1 MLGGIKDSLA
11 STAARSLLTAKI
23 ERYGRITDLRIRS
36 KERRIDAELLL
47 DGEELPITV
56 RVNKYRVIAQPGGGH
71 ALCIE
76 RIAASRPWLQHIL
89 EDFVV
94 EKPIPIPSIALL
106 ALGGCD

>member
-1 MLGGIKDSLA
+1 MFGGIKDSLA
-11 STAARSLLTAKI
+11 STAARSLLTSHI

-36 KERRIDAELLL
+36 KERRIDVELLL

-56 RVNKYRVIAQPGGGH
+56 RVNKYRVITHAGGGH
-71 ALCIE
+71 ALCVE
-76 RIAASRPWLQHIL
+76 HIAASRPWLQHIL

-106 ALGGCD
+106 AFGGV